1 MKQKKSR
8 YWLSLVILFTTI
20 KDNTILP
27 ETLNINSDLK
37 THRFAKMP
45 LNHRQITRI
54 LESSLISMKFPSADY
69 IFQFHLNLSL
79 NERYRIRSNFHSV
92 ANTKIRIIRK
102 SWSRIATGK
111 VRVVSI
117 HLHNSYPI
125 CRIEADS
132 RLLFISSINSI
143 CAEILFADTY
153 FVPPQSPSTIPDPS
167 IKGIEFRLCVLAH
180 PPWSE
185 FQ

>member
-1 MKQKKSR
+1 MDSQKC
-8 YWLSLVILFTTI
+8 
-20 KDNTILP
+20 P
-27 ETLNINSDLK
+27 
-37 THRFAKMP
+37 
-45 LNHRQITRI
+45 RI
-54 LESSLISMKFPSADY
+54 LESSLMPMKFPSSDY
-69 IFQFHLNLSL
+69 IFQFRLNLSL
-79 NERYRIRSNFHSV
+79 NERYTIRSNFHSV

-143 CAEILFADTY
+143 CTEILFADTY
-153 FVPPQSPSTIPDPS
+153 FVPPESPSTIPDPS